1 MEVINE
7 AELKIEYLPVDD
19 IMPYEDNAREHHEWD
34 VLAIANSIKEFG
46 FDDPIGIWGDENV
59 IVEGHGRLLAAKQLG
74 MEKVPVIRLDHLTE
88 EQRRA
93 YALAHNK
100 TAELSEWDME
110 LLSGE
115 LNAIINID
123 MEMFGFDLGVDEK
136 VKEKEEENGDVPFT
150 EVLGEEHNYLVL
162 YFDNEVDWLQA
173 ESLFDIKEVKN
184 LSTRKDG
191 VVKANM
197 QRRGIG
203 RVLKGNVAL
212 EKLRE
217 HYEHQH

>member
-1 MEVINE
+1 MEVIN
-7 AELKIEYLPVDD
+7 VNVGD
-19 IMPYEDNAREHHEWD
+19 IIPYEDNPRKNEDA
-34 VLAIANSIKEFG
+34 VQVVMNSIKEFG
-46 FDDPIGIWGDENV
+46 FKQPIVLDEHNV
-59 IVEGHGRLLAAKQLG
+59 IVVGHTRFAAAKKLG
-74 MEKVPVIRLDHLTE
+74 YTEVPCIIASDLTE
-88 EQRRA
+88 EQINA
-93 YALAHNK
+93 YRLVDNK
-100 TAELSEWDME
+100 TNEYAEWDME